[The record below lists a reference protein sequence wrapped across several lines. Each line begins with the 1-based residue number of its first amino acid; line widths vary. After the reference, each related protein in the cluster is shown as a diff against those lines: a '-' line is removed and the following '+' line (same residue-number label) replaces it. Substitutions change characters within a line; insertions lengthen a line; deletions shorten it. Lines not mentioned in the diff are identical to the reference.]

1 MEADQLLSPNLTD
14 EAMNTLLQD
23 LRYGLRMMRKSPAF
37 TFIAVL
43 TLALGIG
50 ANTAIFSLINAVLLR
65 MLPVASPGE
74 LVVVGDPTEAHR
86 RSLGTPQ
93 VDILSY
99 PLYRELRDNNHVFS
113 GILGSGE
120 EHQLKV
126 ETDRLGE
133 VTSKA
138 TGVLVTG
145 NYFSVLGVNAFMG
158 RVLTSEDDKTPGG
171 HPVAVVSYQF
181 WQRKLSADPAIVGQP
196 VRLNGQPFTV
206 IGVAPPNFFGD
217 TVGDTQDVWIPMMME
232 EQILSG
238 RPWLENYDASW
249 LRVIARLKPGVSIAQ
264 ARADVNVVFKQ
275 TLEGPAKSKIH
286 ADDMEELR
294 KSKID
299 VVEGGTGFSQVR
311 GDFREALLLLM
322 GMVGLVLL
330 IACVNVAN
338 LLLARS
344 TVRKKEIAV
353 RLSIGA
359 SPVRLVRQL
368 LTESILLAFTGGACG
383 LLVARWGSYGL
394 LRLTLGR
401 SGLDGVIATLDAH
414 ILLFTA
420 GVCLLTGILFGLIPA
435 IRSLKFEV
443 APTLKD
449 SSAAQRGLTSR
460 SSGNWGKALVVCQV
474 SLSVLVLFGAGLLVR
489 SLQNLHNLDLGYQRD
504 GLLMVD
510 TDPLSAGYTVK
521 KVPQFYD
528 EITHRI
534 SALPGIRG
542 VTCSMNGLF
551 SGSESDSPMKVEG
564 YVPVRGGSPVI
575 TLDAVGANYFS
586 TLGVPIILG
595 REIGP
600 QDTTASQLVAVINQ
614 AMANSYF
621 KNTNPIG
628 KRIWTD
634 DEAHRNLPPFTIVGI
649 AGNAQDHDLHKPVKP
664 RFYVPLTQF
673 PDNVYGINFEIR
685 TAGKASALAEPVRKT
700 IRSFDSRVPIGA
712 IRALDAQIDT
722 SIHSDI
728 VIARLSA
735 VFGILALLLACIG
748 VYGIMSYAVSG
759 RTREIGV
766 RMALGAR
773 RQDVLWLVL
782 RGALI
787 MVAVGI
793 GIGIPAA
800 FAASRLIQSML
811 FQLTTFDP
819 ISMLV
824 VIVVLSTVA
833 MIAGLIP
840 ARRATKV
847 NPVVA
852 LRYE

>member
-1 MEADQLLSPNLTD
+1 MNTDLTD
-14 EAMNTLLQD
+14 KAMNTLLQD
-23 LRYGLRMMRKSPAF
+23 LRYGLRMMRKSPGF
-37 TFIAVL
+37 TAVAVL

-93 VDILSY
+93 VDIFSY

-113 GILGSGE
+113 GIIASGE
-120 EHQLKV
+120 EHRLKV

-133 VTSKA
+133 VASDT

-158 RVLTSEDDKTPGG
+158 RVLTSEDDRTPGG

-181 WQRKLSADPAIVGQP
+181 WQRKLSADPLIVGQP
-196 VRLNGQPFTV
+196 VRLNGQPFTI

-217 TVGDTQDVWIPMMME
+217 TVGDMQDVWIPTMME
-232 EQILSG
+232 GQILSG
-238 RPWLENYDASW
+238 RPWLESYEASW
-249 LRVIARLKPGVSIAQ
+249 LRVIARLKPGMNIAQ

-286 ADDMEELR
+286 ADDMEQLR

-299 VVEGGTGFSQVR
+299 VVEGGSGFSQVR
-311 GDFREALLLLM
+311 GDFREPLFLLM

-359 SPVRLVRQL
+359 SPARLVRQL
-368 LTESILLAFTGGACG
+368 LTESVLLAFAGGACG
-383 LLVARWGSYGL
+383 LLVARWGSYAL

-401 SGLDGVIATLDAH
+401 SALDGVIATFDAH
-414 ILLFTA
+414 VLLFTA

-435 IRSLKFEV
+435 IRSLKFEIT
-443 APTLKD
+443 PILKD
-449 SSAAQRGLTSR
+449 SSAAQSGLTSR

-489 SLQNLHNLDLGYQRD
+489 SLQNLHNVDLGYQRD
-504 GLLMVD
+504 GLLLVA
-510 TDPLSAGYTVK
+510 TDPLSAGYNVK
-521 KVPQFYD
+521 KLPQFY
-528 EITHRI
+528 EEATRRI
-534 SALPGIRG
+534 ASLPGVRA
-542 VTCSMNGLF
+542 VTGSLNGLF
-551 SGSESDSPMKVEG
+551 SGTESDDLMKVEG
-564 YVPVRGGSPVI
+564 YVPAPNEDMTISF
-575 TLDAVGANYFS
+575 DAVGPNYFS

-595 REIGP
+595 RDIGL
-600 QDTTASQLVAVINQ
+600 QDTASSLPIVIVNQ
-614 AMANSYF
+614 AMADFFF

-628 KRIWTD
+628 KRIWADD
-634 DEAHRNLPPFTIVGI
+634 DEHRNSPPYVIVGV
-649 AGNAQDHDLHKPVKP
+649 AGNVQDHDLHKPVRP
-664 RFYVPLTQF
+664 RIYLPLAQY
-673 PDNVYGINFEIR
+673 PEGVYNINFEIR
-685 TAGKASALAEPVRKT
+685 TAGSPAVLIEPVRKA
-700 IRSFDSRVPIGA
+700 IRNFDSRVPIGA
-712 IRALDAQIDT
+712 VRALDDQIDS

-735 VFGILALLLACIG
+735 VFGVLALLLACIG

-773 RQDVLWLVL
+773 GQDVLWLVL

-800 FAASRLIQSML
+800 FAASRLIHSML
-811 FQLTTFDP
+811 FHLTTFDP
-819 ISMLV
+819 LSMLI